1 MSIKIGDIDVVQE
14 IIELRHQLIRTQ
26 MILELLINKNQDSLE
41 LLTEDEMKE
50 LEDKAVTQL
59 ITQYP
64 NNVSKK

>member
-64 NNVSKK
+64 NNVSK